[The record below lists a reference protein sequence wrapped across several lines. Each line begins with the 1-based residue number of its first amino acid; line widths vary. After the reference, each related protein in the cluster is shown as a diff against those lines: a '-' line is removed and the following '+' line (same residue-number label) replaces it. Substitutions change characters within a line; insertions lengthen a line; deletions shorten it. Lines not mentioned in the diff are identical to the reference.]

1 MRFLILIVALASS
14 TYFVEWI
21 PNGAA
26 APPPPPDPPHGEFPW
41 QL

>member
-1 MRFLILIVALASS
+1 MRHFIFVIALAS

-26 APPPPPDPPHGEFPW
+26 ATPGEFPW

>member
-1 MRFLILIVALASS
+1 MRSFILIMVLAS

-21 PNGAA
+21 PNGVAA
-26 APPPPPDPPHGEFPW
+26 AESSPGEFPW

>member
-1 MRFLILIVALASS
+1 MRLILIVVLAA

-26 APPPPPDPPHGEFPW
+26 APASSPGEFPW

>member
-1 MRFLILIVALASS
+1 MQSFIEIVVLAA

-21 PNGAA
+21 PNGVSS
-26 APPPPPDPPHGEFPW
+26 GEFPW

>member
-26 APPPPPDPPHGEFPW
+26 APPPPEPSQGEFPW

>member
-1 MRFLILIVALASS
+1 MRLISIVVLAS

-26 APPPPPDPPHGEFPW
+26 SESSPGEFPW